1 MNIKKISKITLG
13 TFQFTKA
20 WKSKLTKKKI
30 YSILDYSLS
39 KGINSIET
47 ADEYDKGEIEKLI
60 GNFKKKIPYVLTK
73 FGQLNNFSEKNSV
86 KMLDN
91 SLRRLNRDYIDIY
104 FFHSGTNKQFNN
116 DKLWNSLQKEVQ
128 KGKILNLGLS
138 LKTSLLQKNDYEQIY
153 KMKQYGIKV
162 LQVLYN
168 PIFTEAENIFSFAKK
183 NDIFLM
189 TRSPFAKGLMINN
202 SKLLN
207 KIPKSRYKFKDL
219 DITKDQFSSKIEKS
233 LGGKFNSNQKLFKKT
248 LKWVCKK
255 KIIKSVICGVSSKRQ
270 LIENLN

>member
-1 MNIKKISKITLG
+1 MGIEKISKMTLG

-39 KGINSIET
+39 KDINSIET

-60 GNFKKKIPYVLTK
+60 GGFKKKIPFVLTK

-91 SLRRLNRDYIDIY
+91 SLKRLGRDHIDIY
-104 FFHSGTNKQFNN
+104 FFHSGSNKQFNN
-116 DKLWNSLQKEVQ
+116 DKLWNNLQKEVA

-138 LKTSLLQKNDYEQIY
+138 LKTSLLHKNDYEQIY
-153 KMKQYGIKV
+153 KMKEYGIKV

-168 PIFTEAENIFSFAKK
+168 PIFTEAENIFSFVKK

-189 TRSPFAKGLMINN
+189 TRSPFAKGLMIN
-202 SKLLN
+202 SHQSIKF
-207 KIPKSRYKFKDL
+207 PKSRYKLKVL
-219 DITKDQFSSKIEKS
+219 DITKNEFKTKIKKS
-233 LGGKFNSNQKLFKKT
+233 LGKKLTDKQKLFKKT
-248 LKWVCKK
+248 LKWIYKK
-255 KIIKSVICGVSSKRQ
+255 KIIKSVICGVSSKQQ